1 MKTTQEIIN
10 SNQTHKDFDDDWGR
24 KNRNRVYFSDYH
36 SDSKDKK
43 WYSEEEIKSVIKTI
57 NDRNNL
63 IEDFEVE
70 LKKELFG
77 EENGKI

>member
-1 MKTTQEIIN
+1 MKTTKEIIN
-10 SNQTHKDFDDDWGR
+10 DNQAYEDFDDDWGR

-36 SDSKDKK
+36 SDSKHKK

-77 EENGKI
+77 EENG